1 MMMKMFKFFFLKKDD
16 HKHLSL
22 SEKEV
27 AEYQKSKDDLALANK
42 QLQKVIEENHFTLNI
57 KKALPKNDI

>member
-1 MMMKMFKFFFLKKDD
+1 MMMKMFKFFFFKKDD

-57 KKALPKNDI
+57 KKALSKK